1 MVYYNS
7 ILYTSYIS
15 YTNME
20 QQGSG
25 LSLLY
30 AALVVAGYEVFK
42 ATNKPRSRSS
52 GIGSV
57 HPARALHKECVYLDY
72 NATTPIFPEVSA
84 AMQPYLL
91 VNFGNPSSPH
101 IYGRCCQ
108 SAVEAA
114 RQHVANL
121 VRAPNVKNV
130 SGNITAPHIQYTEY
144 LYLSFA
150 L

>member
-1 MVYYNS
+1 
-7 ILYTSYIS
+7 
-15 YTNME
+15 ME

-42 ATNKPRSRSS
+42 ATNKPRSRSRSS

-114 RQHVANL
+114 RQHVADL
-121 VRAPNVKNV
+121 VRAPDVKNV
-130 SGNITAPHIQYTEY
+130 SRSKTAPHIQYMYAY
-144 LYLSFA
+144 LIPLSAFYFVDYLH
-150 L
+150 